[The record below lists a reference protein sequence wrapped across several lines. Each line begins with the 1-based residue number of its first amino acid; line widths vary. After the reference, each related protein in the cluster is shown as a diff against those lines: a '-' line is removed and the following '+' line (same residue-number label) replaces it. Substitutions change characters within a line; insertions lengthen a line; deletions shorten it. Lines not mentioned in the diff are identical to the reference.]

1 MSQQL
6 SRLPSSVVYKSKKY
20 CCVVYT
26 VIIVELPAEAEGVV
40 GVAAPEAA
48 RGCREGRSRGLT
60 KCMTM
65 FKVTG
70 SQDTAVRYDHRD
82 AV

>member
-1 MSQQL
+1 ML
-6 SRLPSSVVYKSKKY
+6 SN
-20 CCVVYT
+20 VYT

-60 KCMTM
+60 KYMTM